1 MSLSSRMTA
10 LLRPGDYIVLLLG
23 LLLVFSLFLLRL
35 PDRAGQ
41 TLLVR
46 AKGQIV
52 AELPLHT
59 RRTLS
64 IAGSMG
70 NSVVEVAS
78 GKARVIGD
86 PGPRQLC
93 VKQGW
98 ISRAG
103 DTLLCLANQVSLE
116 IPGPAAGMDTLS
128 Y

>member
-1 MSLSSRMTA
+1 MSFFSRMST
-10 LLRPGDYIVLLLG
+10 LLKPGDYAVILLG
-23 LLLVFSLFLLRL
+23 LLLVSSLFLFR
-35 PDRAGQ
+35 PSGPSGQ

-52 AELPLHT
+52 AQLPLHT
-59 RRTLS
+59 RRTLN

-70 NSVVEVAS
+70 NSVIEIAA

-86 PGPRQLC
+86 PGPRQIC

-116 IPGPAAGMDTLS
+116 IPGPSAAMDTLS